1 MPNQQSS
8 TGQLYHPS
16 AVNHPMSPFV
26 SQPQNENQ
34 ESNPPN
40 LSYAMAFPGIRE
52 YYQVNLKGRVSDFN
66 SRETII
72 FCTNSNSN

>member
-16 AVNHPMSPFV
+16 MSPFV
-26 SQPQNENQ
+26 SQAQNENQ
-34 ESNPPN
+34 ESNQPN

-52 YYQVNLKGRVSDFN
+52 YYQVR
-66 SRETII
+66 SRLCMGKVLIVYLETQLGNKI
-72 FCTNSNSN
+72 N